1 MSTNNVNLKGDMSP
15 ELLKAI
21 EEAMQGVDFN
31 TVDPDATAYSDI
43 KDGYY
48 LVSLKKYEFGFS
60 KNSGRLQVMAQF
72 KVEENGF
79 TTDVDKYNQIV
90 INPIKGSKG
99 KVTSIFYN
107 YEAEDKILKFAND
120 MAKFESETPGESLLG
135 KEAFMNGVEIL
146 LESLDLL
153 VQSGSRVYLKQETTT
168 NADGTTS
175 TWKNLVSWNTAKK
188 LGLPM

>member
-1 MSTNNVNLKGDMSP
+1 MSTTNVNLNGDMSP

-31 TVDPDATAYSDI
+31 SVDPDATAYSDI

-60 KNSGRLQVMAQF
+60 KKSQRLQVMAQF

-107 YEAEDKILKFAND
+107 YESEDKILKFAND
-120 MAKFESETPGESLLG
+120 MSKFESETPGESLLG

-146 LESLDLL
+146 LDSLNLL